1 MSEKTPRYITTTLP
15 YVNADPHIGFAL
27 EMVQAD
33 TLARYWRLMGEDVFF
48 TTGTDEHGQKIA
60 EKADSEGK
68 DRQAYVDHYAG
79 EFNRL
84 KESLNLSYDNFIRTT
99 DEQHKAAAQEIWKRC
114 AASGDIYKKT
124 YKGLYLSLIHI

>member
-1 MSEKTPRYITTTLP
+1 MTDKTPRYITTTLP
-15 YVNADPHIGFAL
+15 YVNANPHIGFGL

-33 TLARYWRLMGEDVFF
+33 TLARYWRLMGEEVFF

-68 DRQAYVDHYAG
+68 DRQAYVDHFAA

-84 KESLNLSYDNFIRTT
+84 N
-99 DEQHKAAAQEIWKRC
+99 KAASISVTSSVVLVAP
-114 AASGDIYKKT
+114 T
-124 YKGLYLSLIHI
+124 